1 MAPALRIT
9 SVDCDREQY
18 RDLLLL
24 ADEQWNMVEL
34 YLHRGEM
41 FAAYAED
48 EPRTKADSA
57 LVPDRALGCII
68 VAGEG
73 VDERGLRIA
82 EVKSLAVDPVHQRSG
97 IGRALLEFA
106 AQHAACEYDVL
117 RVGTGDS
124 PLTVPFYEA
133 CGFARSHVLP
143 NFFIATYDPPRG
155 EAGVQLTDRVMRERR
170 LSLRKLRSASW
181 VVAGAA
187 SRSAGLERPARPV
200 VRTGG
205 YSLTVRNMQRRA

>member
-1 MAPALRIT
+1 MTPAMRIEP
-9 SVDCDREQY
+9 VHRNRERY

-24 ADEQWNMVEL
+24 ADEQWDMGEL

-57 LVPDRALGCII
+57 LVPDRALGCIV

-82 EVKSLAVDPVHQRSG
+82 EVKSLAVDPAHQRG
-97 IGRALLEFA
+97 GVGRALLEFA
-106 AQHAACEYDVL
+106 AQRATRECDIL

-133 CGFARSHVLP
+133 CGFTRSHVLP
-143 NFFIATYDPPRG
+143 NFFIENYDHPIV
-155 EAGVQLTDRVMRERR
+155 EAGVQLKDMVMLERR
-170 LSLRKLRSASW
+170 L
-181 VVAGAA
+181 
-187 SRSAGLERPARPV
+187 
-200 VRTGG
+200 
-205 YSLTVRNMQRRA
+205 